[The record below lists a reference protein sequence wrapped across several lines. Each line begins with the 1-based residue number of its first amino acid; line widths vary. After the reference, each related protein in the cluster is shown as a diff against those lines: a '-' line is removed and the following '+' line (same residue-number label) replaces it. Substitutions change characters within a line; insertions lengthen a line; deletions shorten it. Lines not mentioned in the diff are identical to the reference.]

1 MKYECTFLISKNKLK
16 RFATFLKNCIMI
28 LKRSFHTLCDNTQ
41 WIHAQILHRTTIMYF
56 AIIRDS
62 ISKLKNVTNVRSNAI
77 IIFILSFRLYVKS
90 EKNSVS
96 LIKVMLLFSALL
108 KHFVWYLD
116 DYLARQN
123 TAWLHHENV
132 FHCST
137 ITFSWSDITNISLV
151 WITLNNYVQFVFGN
165 TIYPL
170 S

>member
-1 MKYECTFLISKNKLK
+1 
-16 RFATFLKNCIMI
+16 MI

-41 WIHAQILHRTTIMYF
+41 WIHTQILHRTTIMYF

-108 KHFVWYLD
+108 KHSVWVF
-116 DYLARQN
+116 R
-123 TAWLHHENV
+123 WLFGKTEYSV
-132 FHCST
+132 TSSRKF
-137 ITFSWSDITNISLV
+137 ISLFNHYFFLI
-151 WITLNNYVQFVFGN
+151 WYFKYIYSMNYFK
-165 TIYPL
+165 
-170 S
+170 

>member
-1 MKYECTFLISKNKLK
+1 M
-16 RFATFLKNCIMI
+16 
-28 LKRSFHTLCDNTQ
+28 
-41 WIHAQILHRTTIMYF
+41 MYF

-62 ISKLKNVTNVRSNAI
+62 ISKLKNLTNVIRSNAI
-77 IIFILSFRLYVKS
+77 IW
-90 EKNSVS
+90 KNSVS

-116 DYLARQN
+116 GYLARQN

-165 TIYPL
+165 TIDPL
-170 S
+170 SSLIFLPFDKRSPWVHKANTMKSQTHNNGYDILTGLALSDTFTLVPLSPEQKPF